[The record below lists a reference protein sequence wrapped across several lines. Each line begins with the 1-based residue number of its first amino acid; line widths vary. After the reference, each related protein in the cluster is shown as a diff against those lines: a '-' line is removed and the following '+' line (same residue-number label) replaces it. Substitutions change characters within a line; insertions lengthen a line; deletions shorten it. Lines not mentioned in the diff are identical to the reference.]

1 MWRLDNS
8 KFGKIIFEEYSQ
20 IIKLRYGTCLGN
32 TINTR
37 ERERERKKERERERE
52 RVVAF
57 LFYVFN
63 SLLMFLGSPIFC
75 RIGQFYHL

>member
-37 ERERERKKERERERE
+37 ERERERKRERERERE
-52 RVVAF
+52 WSPF
-57 LFYVFN
+57 FF
-63 SLLMFLGSPIFC
+63 MFLIV
-75 RIGQFYHL
+75 Y